1 MRETPPDGHRPF
13 RASLL
18 LLILGLVLATP
29 LWAGAQDVAD
39 AFAGLTVVAFGDQE
53 VDLLTG
59 ITTLPD
65 GGQII
70 DQESGVTLTAQMLRY
85 REGDFIE
92 AEGVDLSG
100 NFGKAKS
107 NRIHVDLAEGTL
119 EANGE
124 VRFER
129 EDFALDAESLFYRPA
144 AGVVRFGG
152 PVEGSG
158 IEFEAA
164 AAVLDTTTGTVLLA
178 APYRY
183 EDALFELSSE
193 RKGALLSLT
202 PAPESPG
209 SLVASSQVDPQLL
222 ERLEPYLPQ

>member
-1 MRETPPDGHRPF
+1 MRERSLKGSKPIRV
-13 RASLL
+13 SLL
-18 LLILGLVLATP
+18 PLILGLALGVP
-29 LWAGAQDVAD
+29 LWAGAQPVAD

-53 VDLLTG
+53 IDLLTG

-65 GGQII
+65 GGQVI
-70 DQESGVTLTAQMLRY
+70 DQESGVTLTARMLRY
-85 REGDFIE
+85 REGDFVE
-92 AEGVDLSG
+92 AEGVEISG
-100 NFGKAKS
+100 NFGTAKS

-119 EANGE
+119 EANGD

-129 EDFALDAESLFYRPA
+129 EEFALDAESLFFRSA

-158 IEFEAA
+158 VEFEAA
-164 AAVLDTTTGTVLLA
+164 AALLDTTTGTVLLA

-183 EDALFELSSE
+183 QDALFELASE

-202 PAPESPG
+202 PAPEGPG
-209 SLVASSQVDPQLL
+209 SFVASSKVDPQLL
-222 ERLEPYLPQ
+222 ERLAPYLPQ